1 VSPYSWQCIAIG
13 LAEQTNKNFINNN
26 KAGDSFSD
34 FKAKTMTS
42 NQDILTFL
50 QAAQEAQAKE
60 KDEDKKTRARERQ
73 EDRDNIMAMI
83 KTGVQK
89 EVKAAV
95 KEVEE
100 RLGLQEKVNEE
111 LSRQLN
117 SLVKNMEALQ
127 ASVNDQKA
135 FPALPVPRN
144 HHISDM
150 GLGESCGRGDR
161 VVTGGRVT
169 EGSTEDCNRR
179 IEEMCA
185 AGRRVVG
192 FSPIEPRMLDLQIQ
206 SYGARNLEEAM
217 LMEIKSYLKCEM
229 KVQPSEIEKLDIVR
243 IFHPAKENWN
253 VLYVEFANEYQVDKL
268 FSYTRGMVKQDH
280 RVVRWYPRQM
290 YDRYRAVESIAYEIR
305 KKLSHKTRV
314 KIGRNDI
321 ELSTRETGSAVWK
334 RQALPDNLPK
344 FDLDSFSGPATS
356 SPPPGRPGRSLIY
369 PTLPSSDMEL
379 GEASVGR
386 QSEQIERESS

>member
-1 VSPYSWQCIAIG
+1 MSW

-100 RLGLQEKVNEE
+100 RLGLQEKVNDE

-144 HHISDM
+144 PHPSSDM
-150 GLGESCGRGDR
+150 GLGESGGRGDR

-169 EGSTEDCNRR
+169 DGSTEDCNRR

-192 FSPIEPRMLDLQIQ
+192 FTPIEPRMLDLQIR
-206 SYGARNLEEAM
+206 SYGARNMEEAM

-229 KVQPSEIEKLDIVR
+229 KVQPSEIEKLDTVR

-253 VLYVEFANEYQVDKL
+253 VLYVEFGNEYQVDKL

-305 KKLSHKTRV
+305 KKMSHKTRV
-314 KIGRNDI
+314 KIGRKDI
-321 ELSTRETGSAVWK
+321 ELSTRETGSTFWK
-334 RQALPDNLPK
+334 RQALPDNLPT
-344 FDLDSFSGPATS
+344 FDLNSSSGPATSS
-356 SPPPGRPGRSLIY
+356 SPPPGRPGRSQIY
-369 PTLPSSDMEL
+369 PTLPSMEVAA
-379 GEASVGR
+379 ASLDR
-386 QSEQIERESS
+386 QSEQNEREST